1 MPIEPLLHV
10 FAWAGETLARAG
22 EAASTARGGVEL
34 MLSGPWAYV
43 VAALLGAVTGSFLNV
58 VIVRLPEG
66 ISIVRP
72 ASHCMGCKTPVA
84 FYDNIPLFS
93 YLILRGKCRHCGV
106 RFSALYFFVELA
118 STALAVAVFHH
129 TANPGDP
136 WIGAAHF
143 VAEFVFVSVM
153 VVVAFIDL
161 RTWIIPNVITYPAVL
176 VFLGTSILL
185 RRLVW
190 WEGLAGAAAGF
201 SVLAVTIWGYLRLTG
216 REGMG
221 WGDAKLLAAVGA
233 FLGWRHLPAVVFLG
247 AVQGLI
253 AALVCLALG
262 RSMEPTHT
270 FVGLEDDENEQ
281 GEEGDTEEED
291 AGNEEEKVRS
301 MRHVPVPFGPFLAL
315 AAVEVLFFGEVIMKL
330 WIPN

>member
-1 MPIEPLLHV
+1 MPTELILSM
-10 FAWAGETLARAG
+10 LACGR
-22 EAASTARGGVEL
+22 EAASSARSGIEL
-34 MLSGPWAYV
+34 VLSGPWGYV
-43 VAALLGAVTGSFLNV
+43 VAGLLGAVTGSFLNV
-58 VIVRLPEG
+58 VIVRLPAG

-72 ASHCMGCKTPVA
+72 ASHCMDCGTPVA
-84 FYDNIPLFS
+84 VYDNIPLFS
-93 YLILRGKCRHCGV
+93 YLILRGKCRHCGA
-106 RFSALYFFVELA
+106 RFSAVYFFVELV
-118 STALAVAVFHH
+118 STALAMAVFHH
-129 TANPGDP
+129 TVNPAHP
-136 WIGAAHF
+136 WIGVAHF
-143 VAEFVFVSVM
+143 TAEFVFVSVM

-176 VFLGTSILL
+176 VFLATSVLL

-201 SVLAVTIWGYLRLTG
+201 AVLGVVIWGYLRLTG

-247 AVQGLI
+247 AIQGLV
-253 AALVCLALG
+253 AALICLALG

-270 FVGLEDDENEQ
+270 YAGLED
-281 GEEGDTEEED
+281 EED
-291 AGNEEEKVRS
+291 RQDEDGEQQGKDTANGKEKARS
-301 MRHVPVPFGPFLAL
+301 VRHVPVPFGPFLAL
-315 AAVEVLFFGEVIMKL
+315 AAVEVLFFGEVIMRL